1 MTAINTELVSKWL
14 SLVRDLVP
22 QATTIA
28 FLSGDASYIA
38 YEDQKSQILAA
49 ARALGRQVII
59 LETRSDR
66 DYEAAFKT
74 LVRREAGALVVGP
87 FSISQHQRD
96 FGAGG
101 AVRNTDDL
109 PPSRLRRHGRLN
121 ELLRRFR

>member
-28 FLSGDASYIA
+28 FLSGNASYIA

-66 DYEAAFKT
+66 DYEAA
-74 LVRREAGALVVGP
+74 LQDACPARGGGARRRSL
-87 FSISQHQRD
+87 SSSQHQRD

-109 PPSRLRRHGRLN
+109 PPSRLPSTWAA
-121 ELLRRFR
+121 